1 MPVCMAPSSS
11 KGGPPA
17 INIPSRQRGSTRA
30 QDTSRSQAQDQTATG
45 YADWGFAPMTG
56 FAPTKDEVDT
66 GRSVLLPSQGGSWGF
81 ACESV
86 VATPEPPEPEGV
98 GSSQNSKK
106 PRKKDDA
113 LQGGDENIPRSSQAS
128 AKCRTPSSMAI
139 DCSPHGIEELRS
151 RCGERPKSRV
161 PSRGSALDLG
171 ECRPPTKQR
180 DREKTPSGAAG
191 MQPQHR
197 KGESRRSRGS
207 HGTKSRGASRASR
220 EPQSRGFGGFNRGFG
235 GRANLR
241 RGSMHGEG
249 MTIKCDTYSRT
260 GHVGGTMSYN

>member
-1 MPVCMAPSSS
+1 
-11 KGGPPA
+11 
-17 INIPSRQRGSTRA
+17 
-30 QDTSRSQAQDQTATG
+30 
-45 YADWGFAPMTG
+45 MTG
-56 FAPTKDEVDT
+56 FAPTKDECDE

-86 VATPEPPEPEGV
+86 VATPEPAEPDG
-98 GSSQNSKK
+98 GGLGDSSHNSKK
-106 PRKKDDA
+106 PRKKKDDA
-113 LQGGDENIPRSSQAS
+113 LQGGDENIPRSQ
-128 AKCRTPSSMAI
+128 AKCRTPSRAI

-180 DREKTPSGAAG
+180 DREKTPAGAG
-191 MQPQHR
+191 MQSQRR
-197 KGESRRSRGS
+197 KGESRRVSRGGQS
-207 HGTKSRGASRASR
+207 TKSRGASRASNFSR
-220 EPQSRGFGGFNRGFG
+220 EPSRGFGGFNRGFG

-241 RGSMHGEG
+241 RGSAHGDG
-249 MTIKCDTYSRT
+249 VTIKCDQYART